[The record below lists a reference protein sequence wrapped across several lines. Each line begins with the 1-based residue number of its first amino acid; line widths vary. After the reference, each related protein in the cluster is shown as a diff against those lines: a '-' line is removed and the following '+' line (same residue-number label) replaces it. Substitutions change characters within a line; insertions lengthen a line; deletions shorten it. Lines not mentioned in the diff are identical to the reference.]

1 MRGKTRVLFL
11 STHNAA
17 RSQMAEAY
25 LRAMGGDRY
34 EVASAGT
41 APSHVHPLAIR
52 AMRESGLDISD
63 HTAKPVKPF
72 VGEVWHYV
80 ITVCDEATEQCP
92 IFPFPAK
99 PVRWGVPNPTQATGT
114 EAERL
119 QGFRRVRDDMCRR
132 IQTWLAEQQT
142 PPAS

>member
-25 LRAMGGDRY
+25 LRAMGDRY
-34 EVASAGT
+34 EVASGGT

-80 ITVCDEATEQCP
+80 ITVCDEATEQCQF
-92 IFPFPAK
+92 FPSPPSPCVGECQTRRRPAGH
-99 PVRWGVPNPTQATGT
+99 RQSAT
-114 EAERL
+114 R
-119 QGFRRVRDDMCRR
+119 GFGGSAMTC
-132 IQTWLAEQQT
+132 AGEFG
-142 PPAS
+142 PG

>member
-92 IFPFPAK
+92 FFLPRQARALGSARPGAGQRDRGRA
-99 PVRWGVPNPTQATGT
+99 PPGVSAGPG
-114 EAERL
+114 
-119 QGFRRVRDDMCRR
+119 
-132 IQTWLAEQQT
+132 
-142 PPAS
+142 